1 VALPATR
8 PAAAAQATDGPRDV
22 RSVVI
27 VLQSTS
33 VGGMETHC
41 RYHVAELRRRG
52 LRVDVVV
59 PEAGAFDDLA
69 GFFAGGDVVRLD
81 TDARRGRPR
90 QLLNAWRL
98 LRAIHRAR
106 ADVVHLHTG
115 GATGGLFVVAAARLG
130 SRATVVITEHDVPAP
145 EPRRWDRFA
154 RAVMDRLTDCVVA
167 VSQRNA
173 SLRVERLGRPRVRLA
188 RVLNGVPVPAL
199 SGGEVAA
206 NRREVRDRL
215 DIPADAVVLGSLVR
229 LAPGK
234 GLTDLLRAFA
244 RLPERGTLL
253 LLVGDGPLRD
263 DLDTLAR
270 ELDIAD
276 RVRFAGHQPDPAPFL
291 DAMDVFVLAV
301 PAGSMSIALLETMG
315 RGLPPVIT
323 FCGPEEAVQADLTGL
338 CAPPSD
344 PVGLATSLARL
355 TSDAGLRQRLGLAA
369 ADHVASRFSAGRVAD
384 DLMAVYRV
392 RRVPLPDRLRAVIG

>member
-1 VALPATR
+1 VALPATTR
-8 PAAAAQATDGPRDV
+8 IAADEATGGLDDV
-22 RSVVI
+22 GSVVV
-27 VLQSTS
+27 VLQSTA

-59 PEAGAFDDLA
+59 PEAAEFDDLA
-69 GFFAGGDVVRLD
+69 GFFAGGAVVRLD
-81 TDARRGRPR
+81 TDARRGRLR
-90 QLLNAWRL
+90 QLLNSWRL

-130 SRATVVITEHDVPAP
+130 SRATVVITEHDVPA
-145 EPRRWDRFA
+145 EDPRRWDRFA

-167 VSQRNA
+167 VSRRNA

-199 SGGEVAA
+199 SEGEVAA
-206 NRREVRDRL
+206 NRRAVRGRL
-215 DIPADAVVLGSLVR
+215 GIPADATVVGSLVR

-244 RLPERGTLL
+244 QLPERGSAVL

-263 DLDTLAR
+263 ELDALAR
-270 ELDIAD
+270 ELGIAE
-276 RVRFAGHQPDPAPFL
+276 RIRLAGHQPDPAPFL

-323 FCGPEEAVQADLTGL
+323 FCGPEEAVQPELTGL

-344 PVGLATSLARL
+344 PAGLAGALARL
-355 TSDAGLRQRLGLAA
+355 TSDAGLRRRLGRAA
-369 ADHVASRFSAGRVAD
+369 AEHVATRFSAGRVAD

-392 RRVPLPDRLRAVIG
+392 RRAPLPDRLRVS